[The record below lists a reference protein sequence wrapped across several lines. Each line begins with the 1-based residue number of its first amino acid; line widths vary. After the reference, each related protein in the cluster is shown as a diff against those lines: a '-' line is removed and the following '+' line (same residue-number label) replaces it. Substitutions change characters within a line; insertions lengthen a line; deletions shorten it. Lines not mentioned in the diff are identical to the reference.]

1 MIVGMASAQTS
12 LVLSFEAA
20 RKVVEDHCA
29 GMHASGKEL
38 SELLDSYGRVLA
50 EPIAADRDVPPFPRA
65 TRDGYAVR
73 SADLAQLPAML
84 QVSGEIRAGAK
95 AEELMEVEA
104 GTAVGIMTGAPVPAG
119 ADAVVMIEHTEE
131 RGESVLLTKPVGA
144 GDNVVPAG
152 AEARRGQRLLST
164 GTRLDS
170 ASLALAASAGRA
182 RVLVYSKPRVA
193 ILATGDEL
201 VDVDVPPGPTQI
213 RNSNSYSLA
222 AHVKTAGG
230 EPVMLPIAPD
240 EPNRL
245 KELIEE
251 GFESDLLLISGGV
264 SMGKY
269 DLVEQT
275 LAEFDA
281 DFFFTG
287 ALIQPGKPIV
297 FGRSAANK
305 YFFGLPGNPVSTLVT
320 FQLFVEPVIQALAGS
335 KPQKLI
341 FWRAQSSKPIKV
353 KPGLTR
359 FLPAMLSGEFE
370 NARVEL
376 LPWQGSGDITATAQA
391 NCFMVVPPH
400 NGEIAA
406 GAWVS
411 VLARS

>member
-1 MIVGMASAQTS
+1 MASAQTS

-20 RKVVEDHCA
+20 RKVVEDHCT

-38 SELLDSYGRVLA
+38 AALLDSYGRVLA
-50 EPIAADRDVPPFPRA
+50 EQIVADRDFPPFPRA
-65 TRDGYAVR
+65 TRDGFALR
-73 SADLAQLPAML
+73 SADLAQLPATL
-84 QVSGEIRAGAK
+84 RVIGEMRAGAK
-95 AEELMEVEA
+95 PELSTEVLQ

-131 RGESVLLTKPVGA
+131 RGESVVVTKAAAA
-144 GDNVVPAG
+144 GENVVPAG
-152 AEARRGQRLLST
+152 AEGRRGQRLLSP
-164 GTRLDS
+164 GTRLDA

-182 RVLVYSKPRVA
+182 RVLVYARPRVA

-201 VDVDVPPGPTQI
+201 VDVDVLPGPTQI

-222 AHVKTAGG
+222 TQVKAAGG
-230 EPVMLPIAPD
+230 EPLMLPIAPD

-251 GFESDLLLISGGV
+251 GFDADLLLISGGV

-281 DFFFTG
+281 EFLFTG

-297 FGRSAANK
+297 FGRNAANK

-335 KPQKLI
+335 KPEKLI
-341 FWRAQSSKPIKV
+341 FWRAQLSKPIRV

-359 FLPAMLSGEFE
+359 FLPAIISGELE
-370 NARVEL
+370 HVRVEL
-376 LPWQGSGDITATAQA
+376 LPWQGSGDMAATAQA
-391 NCFMVVPPH
+391 NCFIVVPPEH
-400 NGEIAA
+400 GEIAA
-406 GAWVS
+406 GEWVS
-411 VLARS
+411 ILARS